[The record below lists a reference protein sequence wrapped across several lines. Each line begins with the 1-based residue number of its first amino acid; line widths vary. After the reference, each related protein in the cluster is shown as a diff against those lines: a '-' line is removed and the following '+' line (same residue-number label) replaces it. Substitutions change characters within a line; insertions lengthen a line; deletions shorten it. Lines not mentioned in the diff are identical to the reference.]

1 MASERLYEGI
11 DANPN
16 STKPEKPDRGDA
28 YPWPTLSAEALYG
41 LAGDFVRIVAPQS
54 EADLSAL
61 LAQFLGVFGCAVGS
75 GPHVLVES
83 TKHTARL
90 DLLLVGATAGGR
102 KGTASDR
109 VQHVFRIADEAW
121 LEAAY
126 VSGLASGEGLIARVR
141 EREDGEPVEK
151 RVLVVEPEFAR
162 IIAVASRDGSI
173 LSAVVRDA
181 WDTGRLQHQKTKDP
195 IIARD
200 CHIGII
206 GHITAEELR
215 AKLSTTEVANGF
227 LNRFIVV
234 GTKRRQRLPNGG
246 TLTDADLAPIAKPL
260 RDALDFG
267 REVKRMRR
275 TVAAEELWNRFYL
288 AVPEPD
294 GLLGAATARAEAQA
308 LRLSIIFALLDL
320 SAVID
325 VPHLKAALAFW
336 DYGYASAQHVFGT
349 SLGDDVADR
358 LLDEIRAV
366 YPEGLD
372 RDAQRDVFSR
382 HVQAARLRA
391 ARESLIRRQL
401 IRIET
406 VETEGRSREVAY
418 ALTQRALSAESAGS
432 PLESPHIAHSALNAH
447 SPSVTSGASDQAVA
461 RINLIADL
469 DAMLPAAVPHRE
481 ESDFL

>member
-1 MASERLYEGI
+1 MRLEDGLAQLGR
-11 DANPN
+11 DRTATD
-16 STKPEKPDRGDA
+16 STHATPTGKPDWGEA
-28 YPWPTLSAEALYG
+28 YPWPALSADALYG
-41 LAGDFVRIVAPQS
+41 LAGDFVRVVAPHS
-54 EADLSAL
+54 ESDLSAL

-109 VQHVFRIADEAW
+109 VQHLFRIADEEW

-141 EREDGEPVEK
+141 ERDDGEPVEK
-151 RVLVVEPEFAR
+151 RVLVVEPEFSR
-162 IIAVASRDGSI
+162 ILAVASRDGSI

-181 WDTGRLQHQKTKDP
+181 WDTGRLQHQTRKDA

-227 LNRFIVV
+227 LNRFIVI

-246 TLTDADLAPIAKPL
+246 TLSDAALRPIAQRL

-267 REVKRMRR
+267 REVERMER
-275 TVAAEELWNRFYL
+275 TAAADELWTQFYL
-288 AVPEPD
+288 GVPEPD

-308 LRLSIIFALLDL
+308 LRLSIIFALLER
-320 SAVID
+320 SRWID
-325 VPHLKAALAFW
+325 AEHLRAALAFW
-336 DYGYASAQHVFGT
+336 DYAYASAQHVFGAT
-349 SLGDDVADR
+349 LGDDVADR

-366 YPEGLD
+366 YPGGLD

-382 HVQAARLRA
+382 HVPAARLKT

-401 IRIET
+401 VRVET

-418 ALTQRALSAESAGS
+418 ALTHCAVSAESAVS
-432 PLESPHIAHSALNAH
+432 PPETPLTAHNALTAH
-447 SPSVTSGASDQAVA
+447 GKGVLVTATGVA
-461 RINLIADL
+461 L
-469 DAMLPAAVPHRE
+469 
-481 ESDFL
+481 